1 MKLTFGV
8 GEFDQ
13 LLDGFELGQFVVFY
27 GSRLS
32 HVLSELLCV
41 RAQLSYELGGLNSSA
56 IFVDGGNAF
65 DPYTLSLFSRL
76 HNLDPREALEKI
88 YISRAFTA
96 YQLTSLIFEKMQ
108 KALKKFESKLVVVS
122 DISGLFLDRDVPKT
136 EARDIFNSLTVYLS
150 DFASKNGTI
159 VLATHYP
166 HSASRRS
173 LFLESALHG
182 RANVLVRLQERRDA
196 LRFVLEKHPTI
207 DPGYVEVPLNSFGN
221 TITLGEFAEV

>member
-56 IFVDGGNAF
+56 IFVDGGNVF

-150 DFASKNGTI
+150 DFASKM
-159 VLATHYP
+159 V
-166 HSASRRS
+166 RS
-173 LFLESALHG
+173 CLLH
-182 RANVLVRLQERRDA
+182 
-196 LRFVLEKHPTI
+196 
-207 DPGYVEVPLNSFGN
+207 
-221 TITLGEFAEV
+221 ITLILLPEEACSWNLRCMEGPTFWSGCRRGETPYGSF